1 MAIWSDIIA
10 LYILIILYV
19 FKKKI
24 DISELC
30 AELQRILVSGCM
42 SYVICGLLAYMCL

>member
-19 FKKKI
+19 FKKI

-42 SYVICGLLAYMCL
+42 SSVICGLLDYMCL